1 MGQWPILTRRYVSA
15 RANVTGNK
23 KPLSGA
29 FTHRYFGG
37 ALARDYTAYLSTCAT
52 PCERY
57 FVQSPSVLSCPL
69 FAPPDETR
77 TMLKLKDPS
86 LLKTQNFIDGEWVAG
101 GAGTIDV
108 TNPANGEV
116 VATTANGDA
125 ADAARAV
132 EAAAE
137 AFKSWSR
144 MPAKQRAVLLRN
156 WFNLLMENA
165 EDLGAIMTAEQ
176 GKPLAEAIGE
186 VGYGAGFIEY
196 YAEESKRVKGATIPT
211 IANDRRLQTYKQPVG
226 VVGCITPWNFPNA
239 MIARKA
245 GPALGAGCTIVIKPA
260 TETPL
265 SALSMC
271 ELADRAGIPKGVI
284 SVVVGNNSREI
295 GAVLTQHPKIGKFT
309 FTGSTPV
316 GKILMKQCADGVK
329 KISLELG
336 GNAPFIVFD
345 DADIDAAVVDCMATK
360 FRNCGQTCVCTNRI
374 FVQSGVADEFTSK
387 LHAAIEALNVGDG
400 FAENITL
407 GPLVST
413 TAVGE
418 MVEFMDDAK
427 TKGANIVTGGGKHEL
442 GHCFFE
448 PTLITGITQEMR
460 IAREEIF
467 GPIAAIQTFETED
480 EAIERANDTE
490 YGLAAYYA
498 TRDIGRVM
506 RVAERLEYGIVCSNS
521 GVFSTEVAPFGGWK
535 ESGIG
540 SEGGAEGMAEFFETK
555 FHSMG
560 GIES

>member
-1 MGQWPILTRRYVSA
+1 
-15 RANVTGNK
+15 
-23 KPLSGA
+23 
-29 FTHRYFGG
+29 
-37 ALARDYTAYLSTCAT
+37 
-52 PCERY
+52 
-57 FVQSPSVLSCPL
+57 
-69 FAPPDETR
+69 
-77 TMLKLKDPS
+77 MLNLKDPS

-108 TNPANGEV
+108 TNPANGEI
-116 VATTANGDA
+116 VASIANGDA

-132 EAAAE
+132 EAAAL
-137 AFKSWSR
+137 AFKTWSR

-165 EDLGAIMTAEQ
+165 GDLGAIMTAEQ
-176 GKPLAEAIGE
+176 GKPLAESIGE

-211 IANDRRLQTYKQPVG
+211 ISNDRRLQTYKQPVG

-284 SVVVGNNSREI
+284 NVVVGNNSREI
-295 GAVLTQHPKIGKFT
+295 GQVLTQHPDIGKFT

-374 FVQSGVADEFTSK
+374 LVQSGVVDEFTSK
-387 LHAAIEALNVGDG
+387 LRTAIEALSIGDG
-400 FAENITL
+400 FADGVSI
-407 GPLVST
+407 GPLVSL
-413 TAVGE
+413 TAVSE
-418 MVEFMDDAK
+418 MVEFVDDARS
-427 TKGANIVTGGGKHEL
+427 KGANIVTGGNKHVL

-448 PTLITGITQEMR
+448 PTLVTGISDDMR
-460 IAREEIF
+460 IAKEEIF
-467 GPIAAIQTFETED
+467 GPIAAVQTFATED

-490 YGLAAYYA
+490 YGLAAYFA

-535 ESGIG
+535 ESGLG
-540 SEGGAEGMAEFFETK
+540 SEGGAEGIAEFFETK

>member
-1 MGQWPILTRRYVSA
+1 
-15 RANVTGNK
+15 
-23 KPLSGA
+23 
-29 FTHRYFGG
+29 
-37 ALARDYTAYLSTCAT
+37 
-52 PCERY
+52 
-57 FVQSPSVLSCPL
+57 
-69 FAPPDETR
+69 
-77 TMLKLKDPS
+77 MLNLNDPT
-86 LLKTQNFIDGEWVAG
+86 LLRTQNYIDGEWVDG

-108 TNPANGEV
+108 TNPANGEI

-137 AFKSWSR
+137 AFKTWSQI
-144 MPAKQRAVLLRN
+144 PAKQRAVLLRN

-165 EDLGAIMTAEQ
+165 DDLGAIMTAEQ
-176 GKPLAEAIGE
+176 GKPLAESVGE

-196 YAEESKRVKGATIPT
+196 YAEESKRVTGATIPT

-265 SALSMC
+265 SALAMC
-271 ELADRAGIPKGVI
+271 DLAARAGIPKGVI

-295 GAVLTQHPKIGKFT
+295 GQVLTQHPKIGKFT

-316 GKILMKQCADGVK
+316 GKILMKQCAEGVK
-329 KISLELG
+329 KVSLELG

-345 DADIDAAVVDCMATK
+345 DADIDAAVVDCIATK

-374 FVQSGVADEFTSK
+374 FVQDGVADEFTSK
-387 LHAAIEALNVGDG
+387 LQTAIEALSIGDG
-400 FAENITL
+400 FADGVTI
-407 GPLVST
+407 GPLVSK
-413 TAVGE
+413 TAVSE

-427 TKGANIVTGGGKHEL
+427 AKGANILVGGGKHDL
-442 GHCFFE
+442 GHCFYE
-448 PTLITGITQEMR
+448 PTLVTGITQDMR

-467 GPIAAIQTFETED
+467 GPIAAIQTFETEA
-480 EAIERANDTE
+480 EVIARANDTE
-490 YGLAAYYA
+490 YGLAAYFA

-540 SEGGAEGMAEFFETK
+540 SEGGAEGIAEFFETK

-560 GIES
+560 GMET

>member
-1 MGQWPILTRRYVSA
+1 
-15 RANVTGNK
+15 
-23 KPLSGA
+23 
-29 FTHRYFGG
+29 
-37 ALARDYTAYLSTCAT
+37 
-52 PCERY
+52 
-57 FVQSPSVLSCPL
+57 
-69 FAPPDETR
+69 
-77 TMLKLKDPS
+77 MLKLKDPT
-86 LLKTQNFIDGEWVAG
+86 LLRTQNFVDGQWIDG

-108 TNPANGEV
+108 TNPANGEI

-125 ADAARAV
+125 ADATRAV

-137 AFKSWSR
+137 AFRSWSR
-144 MPAKQRAVLLRN
+144 LPAKQRAVLLRN
-156 WFNLLMENA
+156 WFNLLQANA
-165 EDLGAIMTAEQ
+165 DDLGAIMTAEQ
-176 GKPLAEAIGE
+176 GKPLAESIGE
-186 VGYGAGFIEY
+186 VSYGAGFIEY
-196 YAEESKRVKGATIPT
+196 YAEECKRVTGATIPT

-245 GPALGAGCTIVIKPA
+245 GPALAAGCTIVIKPA

-284 SVVVGNNSREI
+284 SVVVGDDSREI
-295 GAVLTQHPKIGKFT
+295 GKVLTQHPKIGKFT

-316 GKILMKQCADGVK
+316 GKILMKQCAEGVK
-329 KISLELG
+329 KVSLELG

-345 DADIDAAVVDCMATK
+345 DADIDAAVADCMATK

-374 FVQSGVADEFTSK
+374 YVQSGVADEFTSK
-387 LHAAIEALNVGDG
+387 LKTAIEALRVGDG
-400 FAENITL
+400 FTDGVTT
-407 GPLVST
+407 GPLVSE
-413 TAVGE
+413 TAVEE
-418 MVEFMDDAK
+418 MMAFMADA
-427 TKGANIVTGGGKHEL
+427 TAKGAEVVTGGNKHAL

-448 PTLITGITQEMR
+448 PTLVLAVKQDMR
-460 IAREEIF
+460 IANEEIF
-467 GPIAAIQTFETED
+467 GPIAAVQVFESED

-535 ESGIG
+535 QSGIG
-540 SEGGAEGMAEFFETK
+540 SEGGAEGIAEYYETK

>member
-1 MGQWPILTRRYVSA
+1 
-15 RANVTGNK
+15 
-23 KPLSGA
+23 
-29 FTHRYFGG
+29 
-37 ALARDYTAYLSTCAT
+37 
-52 PCERY
+52 
-57 FVQSPSVLSCPL
+57 
-69 FAPPDETR
+69 
-77 TMLKLKDPS
+77 MLNLNDPT
-86 LLKTQNFIDGEWVAG
+86 LLRTQNYIDGEWVDG

-108 TNPANGEV
+108 TNPANGEI

-137 AFKSWSR
+137 AFKTWSQI
-144 MPAKQRAVLLRN
+144 PAKQRAVLLRN

-165 EDLGAIMTAEQ
+165 DDLGAIMTAEQ
-176 GKPLAEAIGE
+176 GKPLAESIGE

-196 YAEESKRVKGATIPT
+196 YAEESKRVTGATIPT

-265 SALSMC
+265 SALAMC
-271 ELADRAGIPKGVI
+271 ELAARAGIPKGVI

-295 GAVLTQHPKIGKFT
+295 GQVLTQHPKIGKFT

-329 KISLELG
+329 KVSLELG
-336 GNAPFIVFD
+336 GDAPFIVFD

-374 FVQSGVADEFTSK
+374 FVQEGVADEFTSK
-387 LHAAIEALNVGDG
+387 LKTAIEALSIGDG
-400 FAENITL
+400 FADGVTI
-407 GPLVST
+407 GPLVSK
-413 TAVGE
+413 TAVSE
-418 MVEFMDDAK
+418 MVEFMEDAK
-427 TKGANIVTGGGKHEL
+427 AKGANILTGGGKHDL
-442 GHCFFE
+442 GHCFYE
-448 PTLITGITQEMR
+448 PTLVTGITQDMR

-467 GPIAAIQTFETED
+467 GPIAAVQTFETEA
-480 EAIERANDTE
+480 EVIARANDTE
-490 YGLAAYYA
+490 YGLAAYFA

-535 ESGIG
+535 QSGIG
-540 SEGGAEGMAEFFETK
+540 SEGGAEGIAEFFETK

-560 GIES
+560 GMET

>member
-1 MGQWPILTRRYVSA
+1 
-15 RANVTGNK
+15 
-23 KPLSGA
+23 
-29 FTHRYFGG
+29 
-37 ALARDYTAYLSTCAT
+37 
-52 PCERY
+52 
-57 FVQSPSVLSCPL
+57 
-69 FAPPDETR
+69 
-77 TMLKLKDPS
+77 MLNLKDPS
-86 LLKTQNFIDGEWVAG
+86 LLKINNFVDGEWVAG
-101 GAGTIDV
+101 GAGTITV
-108 TNPANGEV
+108 TNPANGEL
-116 VATTANGDA
+116 VATIANGDA
-125 ADAARAV
+125 SDATRAV
-132 EAAAE
+132 EAAAT

-144 MPAKQRAVLLRN
+144 IPAKQRAVLLRN
-156 WFNLLMENA
+156 WFNLLMANA
-165 EDLGAIMTAEQ
+165 DDLGAIMTAEQ
-176 GKPLAEAIGE
+176 GKPLAESIGE

-196 YAEESKRVKGATIPT
+196 YAEESKRVLGATIPT
-211 IANDRRLQTYKQPVG
+211 VSNDRRLQTYKQPVG

-245 GPALGAGCTIVIKPA
+245 GPALASGCTIVIKPA

-271 ELADRAGIPKGVI
+271 ELADRAGIPRGVI
-284 SVVVGNNSREI
+284 NVVVGNDSRAI

-329 KISLELG
+329 KVSLELG

-345 DADIDAAVVDCMATK
+345 DADIDAAVADCMATK

-374 FVQSGVADEFTSK
+374 FVQNGVADEFTRK
-387 LHAAIEALNVGDG
+387 LQTAIEDLKVGDG
-400 FAENITL
+400 FEDGITI
-407 GPLVST
+407 GPLVSVSAVEEMREFVADA
-413 TAVGE
+413 TA
-418 MVEFMDDAK
+418 
-427 TKGANIVTGGGKHEL
+427 KGASIATGGGTHEL
-442 GHCFFE
+442 GHCFFQ
-448 PTLITGITQEMR
+448 PTLVTAISDDMR
-460 IAREEIF
+460 IANEEIF
-467 GPIAAIQTFETED
+467 GPIAAVQTFETED
-480 EAIERANDTE
+480 EVIERANDTE

-540 SEGGAEGMAEFFETK
+540 SEGGKEGIAEFFETK